1 MSVLLFVD
9 RVGQEGGVGV
19 GNTRRTLMNRK
30 KVSVTH
36 LFEFKEMLE
45 SSLEVILKRE

>member
-9 RVGQEGGVGV
+9 RVGQEDGV
-19 GNTRRTLMNRK
+19 GNTRQTLMNRK